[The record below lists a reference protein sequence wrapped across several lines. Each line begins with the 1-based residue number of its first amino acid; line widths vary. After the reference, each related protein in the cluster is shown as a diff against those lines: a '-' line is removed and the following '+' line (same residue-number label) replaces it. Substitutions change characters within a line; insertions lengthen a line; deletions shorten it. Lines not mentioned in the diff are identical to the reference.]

1 MSVFSIMTEFKA
13 YDSVTP
19 VFKKMTSS
27 AGTFQDRV
35 QQMSRSI
42 NNSMSIVRQGFSNI
56 RTGIG
61 SFTDKIFNVKN
72 ALMALTAGGA
82 IQAITSLSKQWIDF
96 ASDLTETQGKI
107 DVVFENSAD
116 SLRKWA
122 STSIQTMGLA
132 KQTALDSAA
141 LYGDMGVGM
150 GLTRAQAAEM
160 AMTLTR
166 LGADMASF
174 KNISNDMAQTA
185 LKSVYTGET
194 ESLKNLGIVMT
205 EANLAEY
212 ARSIGLKKKIKDLK
226 EAEKVELRYQY
237 VLSRTKTAQ
246 GDFARTGGNAA
257 NQMRMYQET
266 MKEIQTNWGNVLLPT
281 YTRALVKLNTT
292 LVANMPQIQKGFE
305 DIFSA
310 GVKCVDLFVDI
321 YKSFKTFADFVKD
334 NAPVITTLLF
344 MIGSVALY
352 ASINNIAWAVL
363 GLGVNIGTLARA
375 AVALIPTLWGVT
387 AAFAATPIGATILA
401 VGTLTIAVIKLT
413 EAWKTWQDIQ
423 EMRRNR
429 QVNGLR
435 QLTAEEQLKLDEY
448 NRTHDV
454 KIEAPSRGTIKGYAS
469 GTNYAPGGW
478 ALVGENGP
486 ELTYLAKGTKVFN
499 HQQSVQMLTN
509 STKLAD
515 YTNVINMS
523 DYTERFVSVP
533 GASFSGNNVIRLELD
548 LTAPDG
554 YEAKVVNAKSDNSY
568 TDFVVKLRGKRKQ

>member
-212 ARSIGLKKKIKDLK
+212 ARSIGLKKKIRPVNRLDKNTSGL
-226 EAEKVELRYQY
+226 V
-237 VLSRTKTAQ
+237 V
-246 GDFARTGGNAA
+246 FAKNE
-257 NQMRMYQET
+257 YIQEC
-266 MKEIQTNWGNVLLPT
+266 
-281 YTRALVKLNTT
+281 LVKQMKNNLFYKEYIAVCEGKFEKNKDVINAPIARKEESIIERCIDKNGD
-292 LVANMPQIQKGFE
+292 VAITEYKVLKYNETKNYSI
-305 DIFSA
+305 
-310 GVKCVDLFVDI
+310 VKCIL
-321 YKSFKTFADFVKD
+321 KTGRTHQIRVHLSYIGHPILGD
-334 NAPVITTLLF
+334 TLY
-344 MIGSVALY
+344 GNS
-352 ASINNIAWAVL
+352 SC
-363 GLGVNIGTLARA
+363 
-375 AVALIPTLWGVT
+375 LI
-387 AAFAATPIGATILA
+387 
-401 VGTLTIAVIKLT
+401 
-413 EAWKTWQDIQ
+413 
-423 EMRRNR
+423 NR
-429 QVNGLR
+429 QALHAYKISFLHPITKQNVQYTSSLPSNIN
-435 QLTAEEQLKLDEY
+435 KL
-448 NRTHDV
+448 V
-454 KIEAPSRGTIKGYAS
+454 
-469 GTNYAPGGW
+469 
-478 ALVGENGP
+478 EN
-486 ELTYLAKGTKVFN
+486 
-499 HQQSVQMLTN
+499 
-509 STKLAD
+509 KL
-515 YTNVINMS
+515 Y
-523 DYTERFVSVP
+523 
-533 GASFSGNNVIRLELD
+533 
-548 LTAPDG
+548 
-554 YEAKVVNAKSDNSY
+554 
-568 TDFVVKLRGKRKQ
+568 